1 MVTPEERL
9 HMAEG
14 TVKRKTNRGFGFIRN
29 NRGSDIYFDM
39 SAVDGITFAELR
51 EGQRVSYTE
60 ITGGKRARA
69 ENVKPI

>member
-1 MVTPEERL
+1 
-9 HMAEG
+9 MAEG
-14 TVKRKTNRGFGFIRN
+14 TVKRKTNRGFGFIRT

-51 EGQRVSYTE
+51 EGQRVSYNE
-60 ITGGKRARA
+60 ITSGSRKRA

>member
-1 MVTPEERL
+1 
-9 HMAEG
+9 MAEG
-14 TVKRKTNRGFGFIRN
+14 TIKRKTNRGFGFIRN

-39 SAVDGITFAELR
+39 SAVDGISFADLR

-60 ITGGKRARA
+60 STSGSRKHA